1 MPDSNS
7 PPASENTRPGE
18 SRDPPGSPYAA
29 FAYILASKPH
39 GTLYVGS
46 TADLIRR
53 VWEHKIK
60 AIPGF
65 TAKYGVDR
73 LVWFETHESLET
85 ALVRERQIKKWKRD
99 WKINLIE
106 RENPRW
112 ADLYP
117 SLSP

>member
-1 MPDSNS
+1 MPDSNH
-7 PPASENTRPGE
+7 PGTRKHASRRKPG
-18 SRDPPGSPYAA
+18 PPGSAYAA

-65 TAKYGVDR
+65 TAKYMSIGWSGTKATIGWRRPPNANDR
-73 LVWFETHESLET
+73 
-85 ALVRERQIKKWKRD
+85 
-99 WKINLIE
+99 
-106 RENPRW
+106 
-112 ADLYP
+112 
-117 SLSP
+117 